1 MDYGA
6 ALAEE
11 MGVCRLIRSV
21 CDEMTAGSVDGMTKD
36 PCELLNS
43 FYSDA
48 VEGKNGDLL
57 FSEYS
62 LATGSGYDDACEYLK
77 YIFLEEDMKKTVK
90 EYLLA
95 SKSALQNLIS
105 SVDGKNP
112 FPDYLLIEEYLTQY
126 YELLKSVLRIS
137 DKLKDVKDIGSK
149 FLQSILNVGMVFPE
163 DNSLEYSYAS
173 LYAPAVLDGVAR
185 LYSALADY
193 RKCAAEIKQEK
204 IRKNYQEVL
213 ISKVLRYFKWFIVQD
228 EKVMRLEIPAVL
240 YGKEEIRWTLNIP
253 IYPLEN
259 CNSYEG
265 IGEVRL
271 LDKVIYEL
279 ERLNKDEELN
289 QPYNIAV
296 VGDIESRPMDQL
308 CKLVKCFLREKGL
321 EDFQVNF
328 KVLTYNKDAY
338 EHSDDVVTYE
348 FERYDRNLLRS
359 DKLNNLLDQSDLI
372 FLLDCCDLYNE
383 LGIEARDNNFIWQK
397 VADDNYRK
405 DYLDFARRKD
415 YIRKGGFSDLIDELH
430 IFNYSGEFGKWKK
443 RLNISMLCY
452 LCSYCSERQNGKKE
466 KSVYAYISDM
476 EAFEKF
482 NYKEQQIIRIE
493 NYNDK
498 QVAIIKISD
507 YEEEKL
513 DAADKRKLIVFTVW
527 QLIKHI
533 AIRNIDEF
541 LTYFGLPVDEARSM
555 ILFLRKVLI
564 GVDYSEWPKS
574 LKFYYQWPKD
584 IMESSIFEKRLR
596 DCIENEMMPFFKD
609 GVQNMFSEYFI
620 KSFSSFLYSDAKNV
634 NDMLFLHLFKN
645 CHSVLKE
652 VSLEGETLRE
662 GTAGEEIDLS
672 EYQNQKCKYSQKQYY
687 YEMMKDYDTSSDN
700 FTGKYIK
707 LMRLEKSE
715 PELGKEIF
723 ANIKRACEENSY
735 TDSYLYRKFARDC
748 S

>member
-1 MDYGA
+1 MDYEKA
-6 ALAEE
+6 MVEE
-11 MGVCRLIRSV
+11 MGVCRLIRRV
-21 CDEMTAGSVDGMTKD
+21 CDEIIVDSVDGMTKD
-36 PCELLNS
+36 PCELLNR
-43 FYSDA
+43 FYSNA
-48 VEGKNGDLL
+48 VEGKEADLL
-57 FSEYS
+57 FTEYSPMIGSEY
-62 LATGSGYDDACEYLK
+62 DNACKYLK
-77 YIFLEEDMKKTVK
+77 YIFLEEDMKETLN
-90 EYLLA
+90 EYLFA
-95 SKSALQNLIS
+95 SKNALQNLIFH
-105 SVDGKNP
+105 VNGKNP
-112 FPDYLLIEEYLTQY
+112 FPAYRLIEDYLTQY

-149 FLQSILNVGMVFPE
+149 FLQSILNVGFVFSE
-163 DNSLEYSYAS
+163 DNLSEYSYAS
-173 LYAPAVLDGVAR
+173 LYAPAVLNGVAR
-185 LYSALADY
+185 LYSALIEY
-193 RKCAAEIKQEK
+193 GKCAAEIKQEK

-213 ISKVLRYFKWFIVQD
+213 ISKVLRYFNWFIVQD
-228 EKVMRLEIPAVL
+228 KKVMRLEMPAVL
-240 YGKEEIRWTLNIP
+240 YGKESMRWTLNIP
-253 IYPLEN
+253 VYPLEN

-271 LDKVIYEL
+271 LDKVIYEI
-279 ERLNKDEELN
+279 ERLKREEKLCN
-289 QPYNIAV
+289 LYNIVV

-321 EDFQVNF
+321 EDFRVNF

-338 EHSDDVVTYE
+338 EHSDDMVTYE

-383 LGIEARDNNFIWQK
+383 LGVEVRDKNFIWQK
-397 VADDNYRK
+397 VAEDDYKK
-405 DYLDFARRKD
+405 DYLDYARRKD
-415 YIRKGGFSDLIDELH
+415 YVRKGGFAELIEELY

-443 RLNISMLCY
+443 RLNTSMLCY
-452 LCSYCSERQNGKKE
+452 LCSYCSERQNVE
-466 KSVYAYISDM
+466 KSIYAYISDM
-476 EAFEKF
+476 EAFEGF

-513 DAADKRKLIVFTVW
+513 DATDRRKLIVFTVW

-541 LTYFGLPVDEARSM
+541 LAYFRLPVDEARSK
-555 ILFLRKVLI
+555 ILLLRQVLI
-564 GVDYSEWPKS
+564 GVDYSEWPRS
-574 LKFYYQWPKD
+574 LKFYYQWPEGMTD
-584 IMESSIFEKRLR
+584 DEKFDKQLR
-596 DCIENEMMPFFKD
+596 ECIENEMMPFFKD

-652 VSLEGETLRE
+652 VSLEGETRQK
-662 GTAGEEIDLS
+662 GTAGEKLDLS

-735 TDSYLYRKFARDC
+735 TDSYLYRKFAKGC